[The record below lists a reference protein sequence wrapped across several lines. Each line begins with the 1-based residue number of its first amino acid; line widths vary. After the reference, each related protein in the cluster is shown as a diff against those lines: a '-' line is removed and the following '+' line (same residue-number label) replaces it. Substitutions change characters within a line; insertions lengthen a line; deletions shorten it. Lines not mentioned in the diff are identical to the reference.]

1 MCHQS
6 VPLGGERP
14 IDVWHQGT
22 RYNTREVVSYR
33 SLVSAAVPPRW
44 PETLANRVVTR
55 NVDMDTSHIVKQ
67 LSGWNYTG
75 HVFGMFAFWHWR
87 VPCWYFCCQLLFYD
101 CPGSRLPK
109 PSIYPDIS
117 AVSPTYLPRR
127 WLTVYK
133 SVTHLSFRN
142 LTSRFSNGRS
152 SPAEKENK
160 IFIWRQSTQVHTWEP
175 HAGHRGGFSS
185 SKIMPP
191 LVLICESR
199 QPGFHLFI
207 SCKRSLRI
215 FFPEVG
221 RGGCRGSGFC
231 PCRGSASFMDKFV
244 ALKFLCYL
252 LPSAATTWLMCVST
266 DTYSLLTCTLI
277 EFR

>member
-1 MCHQS
+1 
-6 VPLGGERP
+6 
-14 IDVWHQGT
+14 
-22 RYNTREVVSYR
+22 
-33 SLVSAAVPPRW
+33 
-44 PETLANRVVTR
+44 
-55 NVDMDTSHIVKQ
+55 MDTSHIVKQ

-75 HVFGMFAFWHWR
+75 HVFGMFAFIHWR

-152 SPAEKENK
+152 SPGEKENK
-160 IFIWRQSTQVHTWEP
+160 IFIWRQATQVHTWEP

-215 FFPEVG
+215 FFSRRWGGEGVGDLGSVPVGEVPLLWT
-221 RGGCRGSGFC
+221 S
-231 PCRGSASFMDKFV
+231 
-244 ALKFLCYL
+244 L
-252 LPSAATTWLMCVST
+252 LPWNFFATCCRLLLQPGWCVSRPT
-266 DTYSLLTCTLI
+266 LTVCWRVL
-277 EFR
+277 

>member
-1 MCHQS
+1 MSTWTLVTSSSNCRGGTILVTCLGCLHSYTGEFHADIS
-6 VPLGGERP
+6 VFSFCSMT
-14 IDVWHQGT
+14 VQ
-22 RYNTREVVSYR
+22 EVVFTNQAS
-33 SLVSAAVPPRW
+33 
-44 PETLANRVVTR
+44 T
-55 NVDMDTSHIVKQ
+55 
-67 LSGWNYTG
+67 
-75 HVFGMFAFWHWR
+75 
-87 VPCWYFCCQLLFYD
+87 
-101 CPGSRLPK
+101 
-109 PSIYPDIS
+109 PDIS

-252 LPSAATTWLMCVST
+252 LPSAATTDWCVSRPT
-266 DTYSLLTCTLI
+266 LTVCWRVL
-277 EFR
+277 